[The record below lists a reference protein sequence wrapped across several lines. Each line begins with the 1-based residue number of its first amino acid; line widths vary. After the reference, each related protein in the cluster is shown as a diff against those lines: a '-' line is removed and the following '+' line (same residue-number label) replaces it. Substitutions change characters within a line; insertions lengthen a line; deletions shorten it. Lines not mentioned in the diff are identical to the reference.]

1 MRGVSKR
8 AFAVIL
14 VLFIV
19 ISAVMAQAV
28 REDVR
33 LETEV
38 SSLEPDR
45 FTTKH
50 GNLVTAASAKEFV
63 RRGFEW
69 GDVVTV
75 SFLDKVLELPV
86 VPAYTYVE
94 TGSAAVVMKKD
105 DSGKATG
112 YIILAINMGDFT
124 TTYGIASKT
133 TNEDKT
139 WFWTASDGVS
149 FPVKVVFEMSEKGGF
164 LAECLAY
171 DLVRTNNREDYAS
184 LSDEQFANF
193 RMVDTTGMHGKLY
206 RSSNPVNAALG
217 RNTQADEACR
227 AAGITMALNLVD
239 NRSDAQQRPEFAGS
253 FYSTIDVKYLS
264 LGLDFAS
271 SEFGS
276 GLAEG
281 LVAMADN
288 PGVYLIH
295 CKEGKDRAGFVCA
308 VLECLMGASAAE
320 VVEDYMETF
329 FNYYGVGKGSYE
341 YDAIAQG
348 NIIKTLKTAFG
359 ISDLNDADLA
369 ACAQDYLLSIGMS
382 SDEIS
387 RLKANL

>member
-281 LVAMADN
+281 LASMADD
-288 PGVYLIH
+288 PGIYLIH

>member
-28 REDVR
+28 REEVR

-239 NRSDAQQRPEFAGS
+239 SRSDAQQRPEFAGS

-281 LVAMADN
+281 LASMADD
-288 PGVYLIH
+288 PGIYLIH

-382 SDEIS
+382 SDEVS

>member
-206 RSSNPVNAALG
+206 RSSNPVDAALG

-271 SEFGS
+271 SEFGA

-281 LVAMADN
+281 LASMADD
-288 PGVYLIH
+288 PGIYLIH